1 MAKAESCQPR
11 TSWTCTTHRR
21 DQHHVCRHPHPHG
34 PSICPNIQ
42 SQQAWPR
49 RLAYAGRHGKLSLA
63 STACANIDH
72 NADGLKIFG
81 IGVTVCVILA
91 AQLYGWNIHVWDL
104 TKTQAETGRQVSL
117 AAQTL
122 FLFSSGLA
130 KNSILVSYLRIAPA
144 RSWLRRL
151 TYASIV
157 IVTSLIF
164 AFLIVLWTQCR

>member
-1 MAKAESCQPR
+1 MRNPPPEVVA
-11 TSWTCTTHRR
+11 T
-21 DQHHVCRHPHPHG
+21 
-34 PSICPNIQ
+34 
-42 SQQAWPR
+42 WPR
-49 RLAYAGRHGKLSLA
+49 PNYDDPVHRGPALLIVEVTIMSVAILTLLARLYVRIFKVNKHGLDDWLMLA
-63 STACANIDH
+63 AMV
-72 NADGLKIFG
+72 FG

-104 TKTQAETGRQVSL
+104 KKSQAETGRKVSL

-151 TYASIV
+151 TYASLAL
-157 IVTSLIF
+157 VTALIF
-164 AFLIVLWTQCR
+164 IYLIVLWTQCR